1 MTLPRLTYS
10 AREVAEMTSLSEAH
24 VLRMAKSGR
33 LAAIREGRRWLILD
47 SGIR

>member
-1 MTLPRLTYS
+1 
-10 AREVAEMTSLSEAH
+10 MTSLSEAH